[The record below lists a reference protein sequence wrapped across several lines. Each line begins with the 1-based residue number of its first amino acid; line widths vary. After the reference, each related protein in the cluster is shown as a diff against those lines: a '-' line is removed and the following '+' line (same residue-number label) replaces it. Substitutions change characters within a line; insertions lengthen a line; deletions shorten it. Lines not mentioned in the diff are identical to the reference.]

1 MEITQSIARE
11 TLSYS
16 PDTGALAW
24 LPRRRTL
31 FTTDQ
36 QWRAWNT
43 RYAGKDAGRIANDG
57 YRKVTILGGRYQAH
71 RLIWLL
77 VYGCWP
83 TGEIDHINGDPADNR
98 LANLRDVSHRD
109 NQRNQRLK
117 SSNTSGFNGVLWDK
131 FAKRWLA
138 YIGGAN
144 RRHVGYFDTPE
155 QAAAARKAAQQQL
168 GFHAN
173 HGAQR

>member
-11 TLSYS
+11 ALSYS

-43 RYAGKDAGRIANDG
+43 RYAGKEAGRIANDG
-57 YRKVTILGGRYQAH
+57 YRKVTMLGGRYQAH

-83 TGEIDHINGDPADNR
+83 AGEIDHINGDPADNR
-98 LANLRDVSHRD
+98 LANLRDVSHQE

-131 FAKRWLA
+131 TTKRWKA
-138 YIGGAN
+138 YIGGAQ
-144 RRHVGYFDTPE
+144 RTHVGFFDTPE
-155 QAAAARKAAQQQL
+155 AAAAARKAAQQRL
-168 GFHAN
+168 GFHPN
-173 HGAQR
+173 HGDQR